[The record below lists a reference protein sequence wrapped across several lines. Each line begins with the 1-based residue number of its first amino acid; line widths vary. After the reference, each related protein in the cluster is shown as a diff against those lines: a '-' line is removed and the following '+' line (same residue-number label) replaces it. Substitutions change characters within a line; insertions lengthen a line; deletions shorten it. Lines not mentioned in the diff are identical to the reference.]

1 MKCHWK
7 SVHGILLIKKKQLL
21 LTLEDVIVDTS
32 IKYYETVTEGL
43 YSV

>member
-1 MKCHWK
+1 MPLEIRTRH
-7 SVHGILLIKKKQLL
+7 ITNKKKQLL